1 MRRPSFAGIISTL
14 VLLGLWVPLGLVVAN
29 SVNGDELLVGW
40 GGFTTRWYEEA
51 LGDARVRDAFVTSME
66 VAALSTALAVGI
78 ALTASLWARRA
89 SARGR
94 GVLDASTYMRIVLPE
109 TVVAIGL
116 FLLLRRLGVE
126 LGLATV
132 VIGHVVFNSA
142 YATIVLQARF
152 ATLAPDLE
160 EAAADLGATPW
171 RTFRR
176 VTLPGILPALIVAA
190 LLVFTF
196 SLDDVVTSLFL
207 GGTQTETLPVLLLGM
222 IRIRVTPEV
231 NAIGVLI
238 MIATVTLLALAAA
251 ILGLR
256 NATGSTARRAE
267 PEETPA

>member
-1 MRRPSFAGIISTL
+1 MRRPSLVGVMSVT
-14 VLLGLWVPLGLVVAN
+14 VLLLLWVPLAVVVAN
-29 SVNGDELLVGW
+29 SLNADELLIGW
-40 GGFTTRWYEEA
+40 GGFTSRWYAEA
-51 LGDARVRDAFVTSME
+51 LQDSRVRDAFLTSLE
-66 VAALSTALAVGI
+66 VAALSTVLAVTI

-94 GVLDASTYMRIVLPE
+94 GVLDASTYMRIILPE
-109 TVVAIGL
+109 TVIAIGL
-116 FLLLRRLGVE
+116 FLLLRRVGIE

-152 ATLAPDLE
+152 ATMTPDLE

-176 VTLPGILPALIVAA
+176 VTFPSILPALIVAA

-207 GGTQTETLPVLLLGM
+207 GGPDTETLPVLLLGL
-222 IRIRVTPEV
+222 IRIKVTPEV
-231 NAIGVLI
+231 NAIGVLV
-238 MIATVTLLALAAA
+238 MLATTSLLAIAATIIGLRAAA
-251 ILGLR
+251 GSSLR
-256 NATGSTARRAE
+256 RTSVEQGTA
-267 PEETPA
+267 

>member
-1 MRRPSFAGIISTL
+1 VRRPSGVAVASIM

-29 SVNGDELLVGW
+29 SLNADELLVGW
-40 GGFTTRWYEEA
+40 GGFTTQWYGEA
-51 LGDARVRDAFVTSME
+51 LSDSRVRSSFVTSLE
-66 VAALSTALAVGI
+66 VAAVSTALAVAI
-78 ALTASLWARRA
+78 ALTASMWARRA
-89 SARGR
+89 SRRGR
-94 GVLDASTYMRIVLPE
+94 GMLDASTYMRIILPE
-109 TVVAIGL
+109 TVIAIGL
-116 FLLLRRLGVE
+116 FLLLRRFDVA

-152 ATLAPDLE
+152 ATMTPDLE

-176 VTLPGILPALIVAA
+176 VTLPSILPALIVAS

-196 SLDDVVTSLFL
+196 SLDNVVTSLFL
-207 GGTQTETLPVLLLGM
+207 GGTDTETLPVLLLGK

-231 NAIGVLI
+231 NAIGVLV
-238 MIATVTLLALAAA
+238 MLATTALLAIAAV

-256 NATGSTARRAE
+256 SAAGSGQRARSAE
-267 PEETPA
+267 QAAS

>member
-1 MRRPSFAGIISTL
+1 MKRPSFVAVVSML
-14 VLLGLWVPLGLVVAN
+14 VLLGLWLPLGLVVAN
-29 SVNGDELLVGW
+29 SLNGDELLVGW

-51 LGDARVRDAFVTSME
+51 LADTRVRSAFVTSLE
-66 VAALSTALAVGI
+66 VAALSTVLAVGI

-94 GVLDASTYMRIVLPE
+94 GALDATTYMRIILPE
-109 TVVAIGL
+109 TVMAIGL
-116 FLLLRRLGVE
+116 FLLLRRFDVE

-152 ATLAPDLE
+152 ATLTPELE

-176 VTLPGILPALIVAA
+176 VTLPGILPAMIVAA

-207 GGTQTETLPVLLLGM
+207 GGTRTETLPVLLLGM

-238 MIATVTLLALAAA
+238 MLATVSLLALAAA

-256 NATGSTARRAE
+256 NAAGSAARRAE
-267 PEETPA
+267 PEEAPA